1 MKGMIPMDEKFIDAV
16 VFDLDGVIT
25 DTAHY
30 HFLAWRDLAREINI
44 DIDEMFNE
52 RLKGVSRMASL
63 ELILQEGNR
72 QNDFSLSEKEEMAE
86 KKNQHYCQFLKQ
98 LTPHDI
104 LPGIIELITAIK
116 SEGVPIGLASVS
128 RNAST
133 VLKALQ
139 LEDTFDYVV
148 DASKVKKS
156 KPDPEIFLTACNQL
170 EANPKR
176 SIGIEDASA
185 GIDSI
190 KASEMFAVGVGN
202 TLFKS
207 DYQVDATNEL
217 DWEVIKA
224 EYIKSVKVTRS

>member
-1 MKGMIPMDEKFIDAV
+1 MDEKLIDAV
-16 VFDLDGVIT
+16 IFDLDGVIT

-30 HFLAWRDLAREINI
+30 HFLAWRELAREVDI
-44 DIDEMFNE
+44 DIDEVFNE

-72 QNDFSLSEKEEMAE
+72 QNDFTLREKETMAE
-86 KKNQHYCQFLKQ
+86 KKNQHYCQFLKH
-98 LTPHDI
+98 LTPQDI
-104 LPGIIELITAIK
+104 LPGIVELITAIK
-116 SEGVPIGLASVS
+116 SAGLPIGLASVS

-133 VLKALQ
+133 VLNALQ

-156 KPDPEIFLTACNQL
+156 KPDPEIFLTACKQL
-170 EANPKR
+170 SADPKR

-190 KASEMFAVGVGN
+190 KASDMFAVGVGN

-207 DYQVDATNEL
+207 DYRVDATNEL
-217 DWEVIKA
+217 NWEVISA
-224 EYIKSVKVTRS
+224 EYKKWIEIKSVR